1 MLVGEAIISDAF
13 VAALSRSEII
23 AGVQVDIPYAWKT
36 RNGFAYGALFVVISF
51 MPSTVLTYVPS
62 PMCFTSTENGDSIDD
77 YMLTGCPVAMGP
89 AGLNGELNRA
99 YLNMTA
105 GGW

>member
-1 MLVGEAIISDAF
+1 MLFGECLISDAF
-13 VAALSRSEII
+13 VAALSRSNVLS
-23 AGVQVDIPYAWKT
+23 GVKVDLPYAWKT
-36 RNGFAYGALFVVISF
+36 RDNFAYGALFIIISF
-51 MPSTVLTYVPS
+51 TPSMVLSFVPLNL
-62 PMCFTSTENGDSIDD
+62 CFTATDQSDSIDD

-89 AGLNGELNRA
+89 AVLNGELNRA